1 MALTETWLHNHK
13 DAELHI
19 EGYKLFRGDRKR
31 VKRTRGRFSGGVGC
45 YVRLDIA
52 STLEVMVNFSNGVV
66 ELLTLYSRV
75 NNLYIAIIYRQ
86 PDDRVGNHR
95 STEKEFQ
102 VAIDKLK
109 ASLSSLP
116 SPCPN
121 VIFCGDFNIP
131 HSTWPSCTPVTGA
144 STDEKTMLESL
155 SVLKNE
161 HFLNQHIDKPTHI
174 AGGVL
179 DLLFCN
185 NDSIIHSYELL
196 KPLQSTSDHF
206 VIEVSAHLCSTS
218 FDEEEKPDRASPFD
232 NLNFHSND
240 IDWEAMSTDLQS
252 RLENENLDGLHPN
265 ERLDALMKIL
275 IEVAYKFV
283 PAKKSSRGNH
293 SKIPRE
299 RRILMKKRRKLL
311 SRMENITSNI
321 QKEKVRRKLIQIEI
335 LFQKSHQDGM
345 QRREQ
350 LALKSIKTNPKYFF
364 SYAKQFSTTRTKIG
378 PLLNRLNIYTN
389 SSAEMAELLSTQYS
403 SVFSKPSPS
412 PYHLSEERTDILTL
426 TDIHF
431 TKQDIIDAIDELSNT
446 AASGPDGLAAIFLKK
461 CKVPLSGPLFQL
473 WRDCIDMGIT
483 PWKLKEA
490 HIIPIHKGGHQG
502 LASNYR
508 PIALTSHIIKVF
520 EKVIRNNLVSFLDTT
535 NAFNVNQHGFRV
547 GRSCLS
553 QLLTHYDNIISL
565 LQNGVNVDT
574 VYLDFAKAFDK
585 VDHSIVLKKLSLLGI
600 RGKILSWIESFLTNR
615 TQKVMVNGFLSE
627 PAPVISGVPQGSV
640 LGPLLF
646 LILIGDIDRNIAES
660 FISSFADDTRLTRTV
675 SGVRDASSLQT
686 DLEKIYQWS
695 VENNMTFNSKKFEIL
710 RYGPD
715 DVLKCTTSYTSS
727 DGSVIPEKEH
737 VRDLGVTMSK
747 DGSFKQHITNMCTSA
762 RNMCAWI
769 LRTFQSRSADL
780 MLTMWKSL
788 VLPIL
793 DYCSQL
799 WSPTKVGQIQ
809 EIEDIQKSFTRKIW
823 HVNRG
828 DYWERL
834 NLFKLYSLQRRRE
847 RYRIIYTWKILEELV
862 PNVGGNK
869 VVSRSSIRFG
879 RLCEIPHISS
889 NAPAKVQQLIEG
901 SFCVN
906 GGKLFNAIPK
916 SIRNLT
922 DVDVLT
928 FKKKLDVFLSSIADE
943 PQSPGY
949 TARRRADSNSLIHMI
964 SVCTQ

>member
-1 MALTETWLHNHK
+1 M
-13 DAELHI
+13 
-19 EGYKLFRGDRKR
+19 F
-31 VKRTRGRFSGGVGC
+31 
-45 YVRLDIA
+45 
-52 STLEVMVNFSNGVV
+52 
-66 ELLTLYSRV
+66 SRV
-75 NNLYIAIIYRQ
+75 NNLYIAVIYRQ
-86 PDDRVGNHR
+86 PDDPVGNHR

-102 VAIDKLK
+102 AAIDKLK

-131 HSTWPSCTPVTGA
+131 HSSWPSCSPIPGA
-144 STDEKTMLESL
+144 STPEKEMLENL

-161 HFLNQHIDKPTHI
+161 HFLNQFINEPTHI

-185 NDSIIHSYELL
+185 NHSIIHSYELI

-206 VIEVSAHLCSTS
+206 VVEVSAHLCCTS
-218 FDEEEKPDRASPFD
+218 FEEEEKPDRASPFD

-240 IDWEAMSTDLQS
+240 IDWEAMSSDLQS
-252 RLENENLDGLHPN
+252 QLDNGNLAELPPN
-265 ERLDALMKIL
+265 ERLDALMKVM
-275 IEVAYKFV
+275 IEVAYKHV
-283 PAKKSSRGNH
+283 PAKKSSRRGNH

-299 RRILMKKRRKLL
+299 RRILIRKRRKLL
-311 SRMENITSNI
+311 NRMEGVTTDKL
-321 QKEKVRRKLIQIEI
+321 KEKIRRKLIQIEI
-335 LFQKSHQDGM
+335 LLQKSHQDSLH
-345 QRREQ
+345 RREQ

-364 SYAKQFSTTRTKIG
+364 SYAKQFSTTRTGIG
-378 PLLNRLNIYTN
+378 PLLNKLNTYTN
-389 SSAEMAELLSTQYS
+389 SSPEMAEILSAQYS
-403 SVFSKPSPS
+403 SVFSKPSHS
-412 PYHLSEERTDILTL
+412 PYHSSKERTDIPTL

-431 TKQDIIDAIDELSNT
+431 TEQDIIDAIDELSNN

-461 CKVPLSGPLFQL
+461 CKAPLCGPLVQL
-473 WRDCIDMGIT
+473 WRDCIDLGIT

-520 EKVIRNNLVSFLDTT
+520 EKVMRNHLVSFLDATD
-535 NAFNVNQHGFRV
+535 AFNVNQHGFRV

-565 LQNGVNVDT
+565 LEKGVNVDT

-600 RGKILSWIESFLTNR
+600 RGNVLSWIKSFLTNR

-646 LILIGDIDRNIAES
+646 LILIGEIDRDIAES
-660 FISSFADDTRLTRTV
+660 FISSFADDTRLSRAV
-675 SGVRDASSLQT
+675 SGVRDASALQT

-695 VENNMTFNSKKFEIL
+695 IENNMMFNSKKFEVV

-715 DVLKCTTSYTSS
+715 DVLKSTTSYTSS
-727 DGSVIPEKEH
+727 DGSIIPEKEH
-737 VRDLGVTMSK
+737 VRDLGVTMSN
-747 DGSFKQHITNMCTSA
+747 DGSFRQHITNMCTSA
-762 RNMCAWI
+762 RNMCSWI
-769 LRTFQSRSADL
+769 LRTFQSRNADL
-780 MLTMWKSL
+780 MLTLWKSL

-799 WSPTKVGQIQ
+799 WSPDKAGQIQ

-823 HVNRG
+823 NVNRG

-834 NLFKLYSLQRRRE
+834 ESFKLYSLQRRRE
-847 RYRIIYTWKILEELV
+847 RYRIIYMWKILEGLV
-862 PNVGGNK
+862 PNVGANK
-869 VVSRSSIRFG
+869 IVSRTSIRHG
-879 RLCEIPHISS
+879 RVCEIPRISS
-889 NAPAKVQQLIEG
+889 NSPTKVQTLLEG
-901 SFCVN
+901 SFCIN

-916 SIRNLT
+916 SMRNLT
-922 DVDVLT
+922 DVDVTT
-928 FKKKLDVFLSSIADE
+928 FKKKLDEFLSSIADE

-964 SVCTQ
+964 PACAQ